1 MPRKCAVIWRACVAR
16 GATLAATILLY
27 EGVGGGQDSGSVLE
41 EPSAQSGAEVGHA
54 GVIIGEWARRE
65 AVRAEDAS
73 KAVFELEPIAFASR
87 IPR

>member
-1 MPRKCAVIWRACVAR
+1 VRGDLEGLRRAR
-16 GATLAATILLY
+16 GDLGDDNLLY

-54 GVIIGEWARRE
+54 GVIVGEWARRE